1 MSKETITMQEQQVE
15 TIAQEIHLRDYYH
28 VIKKRRQVVGLFAA
42 ITFILVF
49 LGTFAV
55 TPLYEA
61 NTQVLIEKNKENDL
75 TAATGMLNYDPEFLQ
90 TQFEIIKSNNVV
102 YRVIDRLNLDTKYRQ
117 YFLGDKGG
125 FLSAAM
131 ADVKGFFFS
140 THKSEV
146 LSLQGKEK
154 TDADRIAKIIQERIQ
169 TTPLRNTKIVSV
181 AYRDPNPIM
190 SSMVVNAMVDSY
202 MAELLEIKMHASN
215 YALQWMT
222 AKAEEERKKLQK
234 SEMTLQKYR
243 QENNIVTVENKQ
255 VVVPG
260 KLAEFSV
267 QLSKAQALR
276 KESEDLYNQLHVQEN
291 NPEAIESHP
300 LLASNLALQRIRDQI
315 LLADQ
320 KIAELTAKYGAKHPV
335 MIKAISDK
343 EILNQ
348 EKGREIK
355 RIIQTIKNQYTLAR
369 SQEQNIANLL
379 EGSKQEMLAVNE
391 KMIQYD
397 IMQRESE
404 TNRALYDALIKN
416 IKQQGATEQSQMVN
430 VWVVKKAQTPESP
443 ATPKKIRNILLGLV
457 LGLFGGIGCAFFIE
471 YLDNTVKSSEEVERR
486 FKVPVLGVV
495 GLLEEK
501 GTSIETIIIDD
512 PRSPTAECYKSIRSS
527 LLLSS
532 PDHPPKTLLIT
543 SVEPQEGKTTTSLN
557 IARTLAQTGS
567 KVILLDCD
575 MRKPRLHSLLRIS
588 NRVGLSTYL
597 SGNTDKEIAAKL
609 EEGHVT
615 VIPAGPIP
623 PNPSEL
629 LGSERMAN
637 LLKGLALKFDYII
650 MDTPPI
656 LSVTDSLV
664 LSHLVAGVVMVTRA
678 GKTNYEL
685 LGRGFKMLQSIH
697 APLLGVVINGM
708 SEKVSGDYYY
718 GGYYQHYYAAPE
730 PEPQEQSAA

>member
-1 MSKETITMQEQQVE
+1 MQEQQLE
-15 TIAQEIHLRDYYH
+15 TIDQEIHLRDYYH
-28 VIKKRRQVVGLFAA
+28 VIKKRRNLVCLFAA
-42 ITFILVF
+42 ITFALVC
-49 LGTFAV
+49 LVTFAV

-61 NTQVLIEKNKENDL
+61 DTQVLIEKNKESDL
-75 TAATGMLNYDPEFLQ
+75 TVAGGMISYDPEFLQ

-102 YRVIDRLNLDTKYRQ
+102 YRVIDRLKLDTQYRRH
-117 YFLGDKGG
+117 FLKDTDG
-125 FLSAAM
+125 FLSASL
-131 ADVKGFFFS
+131 DTVKSFFS
-140 THKSEV
+140 ESGTSEN
-146 LSLQGKEK
+146 LGLKAKEP
-154 TDADRIAKIIQERIQ
+154 TDADRIAEIIQKRIETKPQ
-169 TTPLRNTKIVSV
+169 RNTKIVLV
-181 AYRDPNPIM
+181 TYQDPNPVM

-222 AKAEEERKKLQK
+222 AKAEEERKKLQQ
-234 SEMTLQKYR
+234 SEMVLQKYR

-260 KLAEFSV
+260 KLAEFSI

-276 KESEDLYNQLHVQEN
+276 KESEDLYNQLHIQEN

-300 LLASNLALQRIRDQI
+300 LLSTNLALQRIRDQI

-320 KIAELTAKYGAKHPV
+320 KIAELTTKYGAKHPL
-335 MIKAISDK
+335 MMKALSDR

-348 EKGREIK
+348 EKAREIK
-355 RIIQTIKNQYTLAR
+355 RIVQTIKNQYLLAK

-379 EGSKQEMLAVNE
+379 EGSKQEMITLNE

-416 IKQQGATEQSQMVN
+416 IKQQGATEHSQMVN
-430 VWVVKKAQTPESP
+430 VWVVKKAQVPETP
-443 ATPKKIRNILLGLV
+443 ATPKKMRNILLGLV

-495 GLLEEK
+495 GQVDDK
-501 GTSIETIIIDD
+501 TRSIETIIIED

-527 LLLSS
+527 LMLSS
-532 PDHPPKTLLIT
+532 PEHPPKSLLIT
-543 SVEPQEGKTTTSLN
+543 SVEPQEGKTSTSLN

-567 KVILLDCD
+567 KVLLLDCD
-575 MRKPRLHSLLRIS
+575 MRKPRLHSILGIS
-588 NRVGLSTYL
+588 NRVGLSSFL
-597 SGNTDKEIAAKL
+597 SGNTDKEIVAKL
-609 EEGHVT
+609 EENNLT
-615 VIPAGPIP
+615 VIPSGPIP

-629 LGSERMAN
+629 LGSERMTN
-637 LLKGLALKFDYII
+637 LLQGLAKKFDYII
-650 MDTPPI
+650 LDTPPI
-656 LSVTDSLV
+656 MSVTDSQV

-678 GKTNYEL
+678 GKTNYEM
-685 LGRGFKMLQSIH
+685 LGKGLKMLQSIH
-697 APLLGVVINGM
+697 APLLGIVINGM
-708 SEKVSGDYYY
+708 SEKISGDYYY
-718 GGYYQHYYAAPE
+718 GGYYKQYYAAAE
-730 PEPQEQSAA
+730 PEAQEKSAA